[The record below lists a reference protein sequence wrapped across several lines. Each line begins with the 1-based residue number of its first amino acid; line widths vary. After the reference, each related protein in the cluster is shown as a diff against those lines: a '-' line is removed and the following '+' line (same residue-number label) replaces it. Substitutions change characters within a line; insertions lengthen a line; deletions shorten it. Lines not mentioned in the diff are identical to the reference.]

1 MFAQTFANLAT
12 GFAEQFGGPFADA
25 VATWQ
30 GAAVKDAGGSIITPA
45 TASSYNCKA
54 QFDAATHSMRQAEG
68 FLEDDVRIIV
78 LSATL
83 NRTLD
88 SEAVISVAAGQY
100 AGTWSL
106 LSCTRDPAGI
116 GYECRGRRLSSVPT
130 TPPVGD
136 QINPDTTDGLSVI
149 GGRLRVDID
158 ELPQG

>member
-1 MFAQTFANLAT
+1 MFAQTFANLAA
-12 GFAEQFGGPFADA
+12 GFAEQFGAPFADA

-30 GAAVKDAGGSIITPA
+30 GAAVKDAGGSIITPG

-78 LSATL
+78 LSASL
-83 NRTLD
+83 NRALD
-88 SEAVISVAAGQY
+88 SEAVISAAAGQY

-116 GYECRGRRLSSVPT
+116 GYECRARKIAGLAA
-130 TPPVGD
+130 PPPANTGQFD
-136 QINPDTTDGLSVI
+136 FSDPDNSGLLALI
-149 GGRLRVDID
+149 LEDA
-158 ELPQG
+158 